1 VLQRLGGGG
10 MACDAGRKL
19 SAGGSAGDR
28 RSIHGAMDAGCC
40 GGRKAW
46 QRWGGA
52 AIHHNE

>member
-1 VLQRLGGGG
+1 LGGGG